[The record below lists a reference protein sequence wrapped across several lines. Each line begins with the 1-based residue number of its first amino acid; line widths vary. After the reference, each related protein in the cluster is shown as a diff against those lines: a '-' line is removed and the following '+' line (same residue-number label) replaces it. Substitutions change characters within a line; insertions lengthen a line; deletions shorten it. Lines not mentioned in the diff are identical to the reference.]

1 MDEIYRLD
9 SDAALQE
16 ELSECIKN
24 RQIEQKFIYQWVWA
38 DLYYDDIIKNKIYTE
53 SDLSNK
59 CFLDFF
65 NKNIWNN
72 KEIDLISLGCGMSNI
87 EKYLFENLG
96 SPEKISYVGV
106 DSSKKM
112 LDLSINNLKNIKTTK
127 KKFICADFSKK
138 IFKSELSDFSDKNRL
153 FVFFSNTFWNI
164 KPTNIIDML
173 GNLLH
178 KKERIWLDV
187 RVRSWTSIQD
197 DFNISDIINENMK
210 TEERKNTLYKI
221 IDDLWIDRDNVEL
234 ITQSKKE
241 SFVNALKVNFSYLFK
256 KKTEIDLKG
265 EKIFILPW
273 ESIQML
279 SIYHFDPK
287 WLESFFHEH
296 GFKLLDKEIKG
307 YRGQF
312 LFEKEE

>member
-1 MDEIYRLD
+1 
-9 SDAALQE
+9 
-16 ELSECIKN
+16 
-24 RQIEQKFIYQWVWA
+24 
-38 DLYYDDIIKNKIYTE
+38 
-53 SDLSNK
+53 
-59 CFLDFF
+59 
-65 NKNIWNN
+65 
-72 KEIDLISLGCGMSNI
+72 
-87 EKYLFENLG
+87 
-96 SPEKISYVGV
+96 
-106 DSSKKM
+106 
-112 LDLSINNLKNIKTTK
+112 
-127 KKFICADFSKK
+127 
-138 IFKSELSDFSDKNRL
+138 LSDFSNKNRL

-279 SIYHFDPK
+279 SIYHFDPQ

-296 GFKLLDKEIKG
+296 GFKLLDKQIKG
-307 YRGQF
+307 YRWQF